1 MKTIYIYLY
10 LLISITLN
18 AQDKLNRCIN
28 VKYSVIQNI
37 EEFENRFRNDKN
49 KDNEYFIKAA
59 KDMSEALTLSE
70 ELISLN
76 LISDNQ
82 STRFYRNEFL
92 FPDGVDGLKK
102 VYLKNILDIEYFYSH
117 QENKLLKLSNFN
129 DKNYLVAINLE
140 EVKWEILNETKIIHT
155 FLCHKA
161 IYTDKKNYK
170 YTAWFAPELNFSVG
184 PEFCYGLPGLVL
196 EYNTDTFSIVCKS
209 IDFQLTDNDLAKLK
223 MPQGESISQEDF
235 EDMIRKAREKFKN

>member
-1 MKTIYIYLY
+1 MC
-10 LLISITLN
+10 LLIFITSYS
-18 AQDKLNRCIN
+18 QDTPKHNIH
-28 VKYSVIQNI
+28 VKYGVLQNI
-37 EEFENRFRNDKN
+37 VEFENRLKKDKN
-49 KDNEYFIKAA
+49 KDNEYFMKAA
-59 KDMSEALTLSE
+59 KDMSEALVLSE
-70 ELISLN
+70 KLINLD

-82 STRFYRNEFL
+82 TTVFYRDEFL
-92 FPDGVDGLKK
+92 YPDGIDGLKK
-102 VYLKNILDIEYFYSH
+102 VYLENILDIEYFYSH
-117 QENKLLKLSNFN
+117 QEKKLLKFSNFN
-129 DKNYLVAINLE
+129 NKNYLVTFNLE

-196 EYNTDTFSIVCKS
+196 EYNTETFSIVCKS

-223 MPQGESISQEDF
+223 MPEGESISQAEF